1 MKAAHYT
8 SRGTAREVL
17 SIVTLPDPQPGP
29 GEVRVK
35 VMVSAVNPSD
45 TKSRGVWGGTAMS
58 YPAVTPHQDGAGVID
73 AVGAGVDPARIGE
86 RVWLHMAQRGR
97 PFGTGAEH
105 TVVPAER
112 AVHLPDG
119 ASFADGASLGIPA
132 MTAHY
137 ALFSDGPIQ
146 GKTVLVTGGAG
157 AVGFYAIQL
166 AKWGGAKQVI
176 TTISREEQAKQARLA
191 GADVVINR
199 KTEDVAARIRAVTAQ
214 EGSVDRIVE
223 VDFGANQDISLAVL
237 KSNGVI
243 ASYASDAVQLPS
255 LKYLAFAR
263 NNITLR
269 MVLIYEAHQAARDA
283 AARDVV
289 KLLETG
295 FLKHQVATRLPLEK
309 IVEAHE
315 AMESGAII
323 GKILLDVGA

>member
-1 MKAAHYT
+1 MKAARYT
-8 SRGTAREVL
+8 SRGPARDVM

-45 TKSRGVWGGTAMS
+45 TKGRGVWGGTAMS

-86 RVWLHMAQRGR
+86 RVWLYMAQRGR
-97 PFGTGAEH
+97 PFGTAAEY

-146 GKTVLVTGGAG
+146 GKTILVTGGAG

-199 KTEDVAARIRAVTAQ
+199 KTEDVAARIHAVTAQ
-214 EGSVDRIVE
+214 EGGVDRIIE
-223 VDFGANQDISLAVL
+223 VDFGANQEISLAVL
-237 KSNGVI
+237 KGNGVI

-255 LKYLAFAR
+255 LNYLAFAR

-269 MVLIYEAHQAARDA
+269 MVLIYEAPQAARDA
-283 AARDVV
+283 ASRDIV

-315 AMESGAII
+315 AMESGAFI
-323 GKILLDVGA
+323 GKILLDVVA